1 MSTLHAWIDA
11 SGGVAGDMLLGALL
25 DAGARLPAVQQ
36 VVEAVLPETVTLETR
51 TVQRAGMRATKL
63 DVRTLVA
70 DHPHRT
76 WRTIRTRLEEAD
88 IPTEVRARS
97 LATFA
102 RLAEAE
108 GRVHGVAADEVH
120 FHEVGAWDS
129 IADVVGTCAALED
142 LGVRSLS
149 VSTIALG
156 SGRVRAA
163 HGEIPVPVPAVLALS
178 AGWSVTSGGDG
189 ELATPTGMAL
199 VTALAARSEDLPA
212 LRVRA
217 VGIGAGTRDTPGRP
231 NVVRVVLGVPDAT
244 TANGSAGTDGST
256 RMWVLETNVDDLDPR
271 VWPTVLAALLAAG
284 AADAWLVPIV
294 MKKGRPAHTLAVLT
308 GAGHREALRTLVFAL
323 TSTIGVREVEVART
337 ALDRVTRT
345 VPVAGGDVRVK
356 VAHANGVVVHA
367 TPEFDDVAALAN
379 GAGLPVR
386 ALLAAAVSAVERAGL
401 VTGAALAGSGAADD
415 VVASRGEPWPDVSG
429 PT

>member
-1 MSTLHAWIDA
+1 VDDVRALHAWVDA
-11 SGGVAGDMLLGALL
+11 SGGVAGDMLLGALI
-25 DAGARLPAVQQ
+25 DAGAQLSVVQD
-36 VVEAVLPETVTLETR
+36 VVDAVLPETVRLEVR
-51 TVQRAGMRATKL
+51 TVQRAGMRATKV

-76 WRTIRTRLEEAD
+76 WQAIRSRLEAAD
-88 IPTEVRARS
+88 LPAGVRARA
-97 LATFA
+97 LAAFA
-102 RLAEAE
+102 RLAHAE
-108 GRVHGVAADEVH
+108 GRVHGVPADEVH

-129 IADVVGTCAALED
+129 IADVVGTCAALDD
-142 LGVRSLS
+142 LGVTSLS

-199 VTALAARSEDLPA
+199 VTSLATHYEDLPP
-212 LRVRA
+212 LRVGA
-217 VGIGAGTRDTPGRP
+217 IGIGAGTRETPGRP
-231 NVVRVVLGVPDAT
+231 NVVRVVLGVPDAS
-244 TANGSAGTDGST
+244 TADGPARPDGAT

-271 VWPTVLAALLAAG
+271 VWPTVLAALLGAG
-284 AADAWLVPIV
+284 AADAWIVPIV

-308 GAGHREALRTLVFAL
+308 DAGHRAALRTLVFTL

-345 VPVAGGDVRVK
+345 VPVAGGEVRVK
-356 VAHANGVVVHA
+356 VAHSGGVVVHA
-367 TPEFDDVAALAN
+367 TPEFDDVAALADRT
-379 GAGLPVR
+379 GLPVR
-386 ALLAAAVSAVERAGL
+386 QLLAAAVAAVELAGL
-401 VTGAALAGSGAADD
+401 VTGAALAAAGGAGGAE
-415 VVASRGEPWPDVSG
+415 AGGPRG
-429 PT
+429 